1 MKKMVSKGEAAQA
14 PKKAKSVARAPLLAP
29 GIEGRLNGFVVGI
42 RDNVDGRGSVK
53 RAEGKVNPVI
63 KVKRELGWAIWGNLD
78 WDEIYRG
85 KKNILPVLNKRY
97 YVRLFNR
104 QAIDNSLRALRSKK
118 PQRGITL
125 ANTIKVSDFCALTAD
140 LSPAELSALL
150 FGGKSLKR
158 DGGSRTLYQAAVRIP
173 GSAWDVED
181 GLFRALECI
190 RPRKARAREELEAVL
205 RTYCQMGWHLTS
217 MPGKPTPTWEEIF
230 KNKFRLAELTSR
242 QRRKHFFG
250 APWKNTW
257 SNLLKL
263 RAAAPS
269 KRLIQEG
276 LSMELEMA
284 WFMALAISRG
294 WKPKETIGVLR
305 GVRGDWPKEL
315 GNPSKAVAVPSDW
328 KDSGAGERGFD
339 PSISFPAYRGKEKKR
354 R

>member
-1 MKKMVSKGEAAQA
+1 MSQA
-14 PKKAKSVARAPLLAP
+14 PSKKTKAAPKAPLLAP
-29 GIEGRLNGFVVGI
+29 GIEGRLHAFITHI
-42 RDNVDGRGSVK
+42 RDHVDGRGSVK

-63 KVKRELGWAIWGNLD
+63 KVKRELGWSIWETLD

-85 KKNILPVLNKRY
+85 KKNVLPVLNKRY

-104 QAIDNSLRALRSKK
+104 QAIENSLLAQRTKK

-140 LSPAELSALL
+140 LSAAELTGLL

-158 DGGSRTLYQAAVRIP
+158 EEGARSLYQDSVRIP

-205 RTYCQMGWHLTS
+205 RVYCQMGWHLTS
-217 MPGKPTPTWEEIF
+217 MPGKATPSWDEIYA
-230 KNKFRLAELTSR
+230 NKFRLAELTSR

-250 APWKNTW
+250 PPWKATW
-257 SNLLKL
+257 ANLLKL
-263 RAAAPS
+263 RGVAPA
-269 KRLIQEG
+269 KRLIQDG

-284 WFMALAISRG
+284 WFMALATARG
-294 WKPKETIGVLR
+294 WKPRETIAVLR
-305 GVRGDWPKEL
+305 GVRKEWPREL
-315 GNPSKAVAVPSDW
+315 GNPAKPPQVPSDW
-328 KDSGAGERGFD
+328 KDSGASSRGFD
-339 PSISFPAYRGKEKKR
+339 PSISFPAYRGKEKKKR
-354 R
+354 